1 MNTAARL
8 PSPVAPSLC
17 SKPAL
22 NSIPFIDLRPTVR
35 RVEQAVLSD
44 WAESLA
50 RGHFVGGP
58 AVERLEVAL
67 AEHTQ
72 ARHVVTCANGT
83 DALLLALQALG
94 CVAGDLVCMPNL
106 TFWATYEAPAQLGCQ
121 VILLDIDE
129 TLQMNIDQLRAVIAA
144 RPVKACVVAHLFG
157 WATPHLHAMRAL
169 CEDAGVALVEDA
181 AQAFGVRVDGI
192 PVLRDARIATTS
204 FYPTK
209 VLGGAMDGGAVFCR
223 DEVLARAVRS
233 LANHGRVAHHEHD
246 RVGWNSRLSDLQAAY
261 LLRMLEV
268 FDTLIAERRSLF
280 AAYAR
285 QLDGVPGLT
294 FHRPPATVA
303 GNAYLTMVTVAGM
316 PGDTITDALATRGVG
331 CARIYARTID
341 RQQPVSVA
349 AGNPAL
355 SCSHAISEAVFSLP
369 LYPGM
374 PGDHIDLV
382 VSHLKEVL
390 ANSRTEGGA

>member
-1 MNTAARL
+1 MNTANRL
-8 PSPVAPSLC
+8 LSPLAPSILRIR
-17 SKPAL
+17 AV
-22 NSIPFIDLRPTVR
+22 NNIPFFDIRPTVR

-44 WAESLA
+44 WAEGLA
-50 RGHFVGGP
+50 CGHFVGGP
-58 AVERLEVAL
+58 AVERLEAAL

-72 ARHVVTCANGT
+72 ARNVVTCANGT

-94 CVAGDLVCMPNL
+94 CVAGDVVCIPNL

-121 VILLDIDE
+121 VILLDSDD
-129 TLQMNIDQLRAVIAA
+129 TLQMNIDQLRVVIAA

-157 WATPHLHAMRAL
+157 WVTPHLRAMRTL
-169 CEDAGVALVEDA
+169 CEDAGVALIEDA
-181 AQAFGVRVDGI
+181 AQAFGVCVDGI
-192 PVLRDARIATTS
+192 PILRDARIATTS

-223 DEVLARAVRS
+223 DEVLTRAVRS
-233 LANHGRVAHHEHD
+233 LANHGRVAHNDHD
-246 RVGWNSRLSDLQAAY
+246 RIGWNSRMSSLQAAY

-268 FDTLIAERRSLF
+268 FDALIAERRTLF

-285 QLDGVPGLT
+285 HLDGVPGLT
-294 FHRPPATVA
+294 FYVPPDTVA

-316 PGDTITDALATRGVG
+316 LGDTIADALAKRSVA
-331 CARIYARTID
+331 CARFYARTID

-349 AGNPAL
+349 ADNPAL
-355 SCSHAISEAVFSLP
+355 SRSHAISDAIFSLP

-374 PGDHIDLV
+374 PSDHVDLV

-390 ANSRTEGGA
+390 ASSRLEGGS